1 MRPGA
6 TTATAGLLLLLA
18 GFAAGCAS
26 VSHPSATV
34 SARATTSA
42 GQTSSAVSSARL
54 VPAATV
60 TAIRAAIDAVN
71 AAAGGTPAQQRAVL
85 QKLVDPARAQ
95 DQRGCP
101 TAKSTVRFD
110 ASWDDLR
117 ADPNGAAQ
125 TYVLPTLIKIYTADR
140 ITGTDVTALV
150 ISVSGRRAQLPPLC
164 VS

>member
-1 MRPGA
+1 MHPGA
-6 TTATAGLLLLLA
+6 TAATAGLLLLLA
-18 GFAAGCAS
+18 GCAS
-26 VSHPSATV
+26 VTRPSATV
-34 SARATTSA
+34 STAGSVTATH
-42 GQTSSAVSSARL
+42 SSALSSSPL
-54 VPAATV
+54 PVPADTLS
-60 TAIRAAIDAVN
+60 AIRAAIDAVN
-71 AAAGGTPAQQRAVL
+71 ATAGSTPVLQRAVL

-101 TAKSTVRFD
+101 TAKTTVRFE

-117 ADPNGAAQ
+117 VDPNGAAQ

-150 ISVSGRRAQLPPLC
+150 ISVSRQRAQLPPLC